1 MSVALAFAVGSAVA
15 LSVSPARV
23 ALVAPASRTLEL
35 RNTGAERLTVDVT
48 SKSVDGRKATGWLT
62 LRPAHVVLA
71 AGASTRLMLRAS
83 TSRSEPGDHDVLLL
97 LAARPARGGGVGV
110 RVRLGVRV
118 RVRMPGRIVRELAVT
133 GLRVRR
139 HRGGRELLVSL
150 SNRGNVAEQLRGQLA
165 VTLIRNGRVV
175 SLLRPRQPRELS
187 PRMRAVVALR
197 YGGGVRGLVTAV
209 VKVRGKERRYR
220 LRL

>member
-1 MSVALAFAVGSAVA
+1 LSLALALAVGSAVT

-35 RNTGAERLTVDVT
+35 RNTGAERLMVDVT
-48 SKSVDGRKATGWLT
+48 GKSVDGRRSTGWLT
-62 LRPAHVVLA
+62 LRPAHVALA
-71 AGASTRLMLRAS
+71 AGASAKLMLRAS
-83 TSRSEPGDHDVLLL
+83 ASRSEPGDHDVLLL
-97 LAARPARGGGVGV
+97 LAARPARAGGVAV
-110 RVRLGVRV
+110 QVRLGVRV
-118 RVRMPGRIVRELAVT
+118 RVRMPGRIVRHLALN

-139 HRGGRELLVSL
+139 HRDARELLVSL
-150 SNRGNVAEQLRGQLA
+150 TNLGNVAEQLRGQLA
-165 VTLIRNGRVV
+165 VTLVRHGRVV
-175 SLLRPRQPRELS
+175 SLLRPRRPRELS

-197 YGGGVRGLVTAV
+197 YGGRVRGLVTAV